1 MFRKSFFVGI
11 VTVCVAVV
19 AGYGVSKSVNNDT
32 DLEVLTL
39 GNVEAL
45 AGGEG
50 FWDGVKDGLS
60 WWGDG
65 IGNTLKGQGWTKDEE
80 KVRESCNIIIESS
93 GSGSASY
100 GGGSASGSGSHRQ
113 VNPSNRTDIRCTNGN
128 ENCTPIDC

>member
-1 MFRKSFFVGI
+1 MFRKSFFVGLI
-11 VTVCVAVV
+11 TACVAVV

-50 FWDGVKDGLS
+50 FWNDV
-60 WWGDG
+60 WNG
-65 IGNTLKGQGWTKDEE
+65 IVNSVQGQGWTKDE
-80 KVRESCNIIIESS
+80 REIQEQCPNWTSSS

-100 GGGSASGSGSHRQ
+100 GGASGSASGSHSQG
-113 VNPSNRTDIRCTNGN
+113 NPNSRTDIRCGVGK
-128 ENCTPIDC
+128 ENCSAVPC